1 MAEMLYRHSTTV
13 YEYSLCWFVNVFS
26 NFLILRTFITEKR
39 YQKQG
44 ILFKKKFIL
53 IIFWNFYQNV
63 HFSYLHMC
71 QLTQKMD
78 IDIHLNNVFYAF
90 LFALI
95 ITAMKLI
102 NKK

>member
-44 ILFKKKFIL
+44 ILFKIYPHYFLEFLSKCSF
-53 IIFWNFYQNV
+53 
-63 HFSYLHMC
+63 
-71 QLTQKMD
+71 
-78 IDIHLNNVFYAF
+78 F
-90 LFALI
+90 LF
-95 ITAMKLI
+95 TYVSI
-102 NKK
+102 NTKNGYRYSLE